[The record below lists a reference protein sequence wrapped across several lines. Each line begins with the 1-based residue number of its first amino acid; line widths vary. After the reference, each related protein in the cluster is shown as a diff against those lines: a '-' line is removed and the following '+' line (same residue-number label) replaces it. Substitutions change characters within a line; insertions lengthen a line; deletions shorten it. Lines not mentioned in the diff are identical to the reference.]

1 MEVVRERVLQGVSPS
16 SFFVVVVVFKN
27 YYGCYDGSRQ
37 LGSGKRVET
46 GDQLGDGTNSRLE
59 IAFCLC
65 A

>member
-16 SFFVVVVVFKN
+16 GLFFFKN